1 MMERRHRGLLV
12 YSLPW
17 GHLNDHV
24 DSLCDNPLNG
34 TFMSS
39 APLRTFHFNDDNC
52 WRASLSCIRVC
63 IQACVSVYL
72 VGAPRSMKWLLL
84 RMEWPSL
91 CDNRSTKIHVHL
103 GSILEPVFGTRTKMG
118 MSRVALCRCGAEPDN
133 GAFFSSA
140 LPPSPPRGSSSGTPG
155 AGATTG
161 SRCQSLCVLPLTVSL
176 LNPGLP
182 FLCTVSMARVGRAE
196 GRGKEGRA
204 DNGVQGNLAF
214 CSVGTLFFPG
224 RTRACQG

>member
-1 MMERRHRGLLV
+1 M
-12 YSLPW
+12 
-17 GHLNDHV
+17 
-24 DSLCDNPLNG
+24 
-34 TFMSS
+34 
-39 APLRTFHFNDDNC
+39 
-52 WRASLSCIRVC
+52 
-63 IQACVSVYL
+63 SVYL

-84 RMEWPSL
+84 RMEWPSQ

-161 SRCQSLCVLPLTVSL
+161 SRCQSLCVLPRAVSL

-182 FLCTVSMARVGRAE
+182 FLCTVSMARVGRVE
-196 GRGKEGRA
+196 GRGKEGLA